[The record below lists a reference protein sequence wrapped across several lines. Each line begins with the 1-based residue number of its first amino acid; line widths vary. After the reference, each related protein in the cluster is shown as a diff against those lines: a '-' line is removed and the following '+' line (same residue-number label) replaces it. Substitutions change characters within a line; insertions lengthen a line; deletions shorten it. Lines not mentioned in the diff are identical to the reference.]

1 MQKELKGDFVKK
13 HCELTVV
20 FKFLYFVKMFK
31 NTDVSYALLK
41 GAFLINVYDIGMRTS
56 NDVDILVNQN
66 QISEITDILKKNG
79 FVQGNTR
86 GGKIYKGYKI

>member
-1 MQKELKGDFVKK
+1 
-13 HCELTVV
+13 
-20 FKFLYFVKMFK
+20 MFK
-31 NTDVSYALLK
+31 NTDVSYAWLK